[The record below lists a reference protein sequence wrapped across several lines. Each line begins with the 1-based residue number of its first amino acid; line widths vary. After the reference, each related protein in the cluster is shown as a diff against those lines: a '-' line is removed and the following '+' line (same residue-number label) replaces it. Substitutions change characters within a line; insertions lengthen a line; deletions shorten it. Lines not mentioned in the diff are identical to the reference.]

1 MLVTEQNYKEIR
13 DRLAQTNIWTIDV
26 ETNGLD
32 SFDINQICGL
42 GIGTLE
48 GEVHYFPF
56 RHLQGTNLPIYIQK
70 DLIALANNCKTL
82 IGYNLKFDL
91 HFLSKEGLIVDD
103 KKLIDVIVM
112 VRLTEPSDQN
122 DMGLAKTIARSYG
135 EEAAAYDLE
144 TKKYLRSNKWH
155 KDFSEAPPDIL
166 GPYCEQDVSWTT
178 RLYTDRLR
186 AIQQSKQE
194 QVFELERELT
204 KVLYNM
210 ERMGITIDNQ

>member
-56 RHLQGTNLPIYIQK
+56 RHLQGTNLPIDIQK

-91 HFLSKEGLIVDD
+91 LSDE
-103 KKLIDVIVM
+103 KLTVM
-112 VRLTEPSDQN
+112 
-122 DMGLAKTIARSYG
+122 
-135 EEAAAYDLE
+135 
-144 TKKYLRSNKWH
+144 KKYGVWGKKSFMGKKFMGTIRTTFLIASARIAKRTESSSAKR
-155 KDFSEAPPDIL
+155 APQKKSRINL
-166 GPYCEQDVSWTT
+166 S
-178 RLYTDRLR
+178 
-186 AIQQSKQE
+186 IQQ
-194 QVFELERELT
+194 
-204 KVLYNM
+204 
-210 ERMGITIDNQ
+210 